1 MYQQRSY
8 RVPAGYREVDFFD
21 FLLVACLAGDFFEGF
36 LLVNRLCECLE
47 LFLLRFGLTADEVRV
62 NSGVVSA
69 TLK

>member
-1 MYQQRSY
+1 M
-8 RVPAGYREVDFFD
+8 DFFD

-62 NSGVVSA
+62 NSGAVSA